1 MEPAHAVSLITFLL
15 KLPGEET
22 GHKTESGA
30 GGLLFT
36 YFIYL

>member
-15 KLPGEET
+15 KLLGEET

-30 GGLLFT
+30 GGLLLT